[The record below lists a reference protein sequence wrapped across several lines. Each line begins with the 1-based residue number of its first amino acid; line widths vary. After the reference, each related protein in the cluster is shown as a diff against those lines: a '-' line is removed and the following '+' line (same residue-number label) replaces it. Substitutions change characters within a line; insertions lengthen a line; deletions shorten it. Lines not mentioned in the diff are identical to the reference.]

1 MIIKEMVRLKNTKKI
16 GIILAIM
23 LLINML
29 TPALQV
35 KAADAA
41 QAPAVTKE
49 PAVERVYG
57 QSVFE
62 TNRLVLDKA
71 LEGKEA
77 QKVIMID
84 ANAKVGLS
92 NAIKLSFEQKL
103 PILLADSSDVTVN
116 YLKKLKIKEI
126 VAIGE
131 SKAYAS
137 LSKNFKISKVTPAK
151 AVKVEELI
159 KLIPASKS
167 EKLAYIPTG
176 STNDLLS
183 GINLQ
188 SVGSYK
194 VVPRFKIDPMEI
206 NKYLNLVIVGN
217 KDSLDFTS
225 RVTLDPNKAHK
236 WQDAAW
242 MLYNNQLL
250 DCLYETNS
258 VIKEGDLYKV
268 IYTDKPF
275 KLIIPKHYDERK
287 VIEAFSYRFKENFR
301 CVAEIQNR
309 KLKTEDLSTFDKNT
323 KIYTPKFTVTYTEKQ
338 LEIRRELNNYAK
350 KWVVENISKDLTCK
364 QKSEKIFN
372 YIVDNTEYTLEDV
385 VAPDGTVF
393 YCGDTISTL
402 IYKKGKCVSIS
413 NAFTLL
419 AKASNLIAYDE
430 TGSNG
435 GLHSWSLVKDNGNIY
450 AIDATFAIGGREN
463 RYKYF
468 YRTQK
473 EFGAMGYKKK

>member
-1 MIIKEMVRLKNTKKI
+1 MVRLKNTKRI

-35 KAADAA
+35 KAAEAV
-41 QAPAVTKE
+41 QAPAVIKE

-57 QSVFE
+57 QNVFE

-71 LEGKEA
+71 LEGQEA

-103 PILLADSSDVTVN
+103 PILLADASDVTVN
-116 YLKKLKIKEI
+116 YLKKLKTKEI
-126 VAIGE
+126 VAVGE
-131 SKAYAS
+131 SKAYAA
-137 LSKNFKISKVTPAK
+137 LSKNFKISKVAPAK

-176 STNDLLS
+176 NTNDLLS

-188 SVGSYK
+188 SVANYK

-217 KDSLDFTS
+217 KDALDFTT
-225 RVTLDPNKAHK
+225 RVVLDHKKAHK

-250 DCLYETNS
+250 DCLYETNP
-258 VIKEGDLYKV
+258 VIKEGDVYKV
-268 IYTDKPF
+268 VYTDKPF
-275 KLIIPKHYDERK
+275 KLIIPKNYDEQK
-287 VIEAFSYRFKENFR
+287 VIEAFSFRFKNVFTCAVDIQFKEQKVEN
-301 CVAEIQNR
+301 
-309 KLKTEDLSTFDKNT
+309 LSTFDTKT
-323 KIYTPKFTVTYTEKQ
+323 KIYTPKFVVTYTEKQ
-338 LEIRRELNNYAK
+338 LSARRKVNNLAK
-350 KWVVENISKDLTCK
+350 KWVVENISKDLTTK
-364 QKSEKIFN
+364 QKAEKAFN
-372 YIVDNTEYTLEDV
+372 YVVDNTEYSLEDTV
-385 VAPDGTVF
+385 DNDGNL
-393 YCGDTISTL
+393 YNKSDIISAL
-402 IYKKGKCVSIS
+402 IMKKGNCVSKSKVFAI
-413 NAFTLL
+413 L
-419 AKASNLIAYDE
+419 AKTSNVISYIE
-430 TGSNG
+430 TGTNNG
-435 GLHSWSLVKDNGNIY
+435 NHSWNLVNDKGNIF
-450 AIDATFAIGGREN
+450 AIDTTFANSDKAN

-473 EFGAMGYKKK
+473 EFGAMGYKKN

>member
-1 MIIKEMVRLKNTKKI
+1 MVRLKNTKKI

-29 TPALQV
+29 TPAMRV
-35 KAADAA
+35 KAAEAV
-41 QAPAVTKE
+41 QAPAVTKQ
-49 PAVERVYG
+49 PAVERIYG
-57 QSVFE
+57 KNVFE

-103 PILLADSSDVTVN
+103 PILLADASDATVN
-116 YLKKLKIKEI
+116 YLKKLKTKEI
-126 VAIGE
+126 VAVGE
-131 SKAYAS
+131 SKAYAA
-137 LSKNFKISKVTPAK
+137 LSKNFKVSKVAPAK

-159 KLIPASKS
+159 KLIPASTS

-176 STNDLLS
+176 NTNDLLS

-188 SVGSYK
+188 SVANYK

-217 KDSLDFTS
+217 KDTLDFTT
-225 RVTLDPNKAHK
+225 RVVLDPKKAHK

-250 DCLYETNS
+250 DCLYETNP
-258 VIKEGDLYKV
+258 VIKEGDVYKV

-275 KLIIPKHYDERK
+275 KLIMPKNYNEQK
-287 VIEAFSYRFKENFR
+287 AVEAFSYRFGENFKMATL
-301 CVAEIQNR
+301 VQFKEQKIEN
-309 KLKTEDLSTFDKNT
+309 LSTFDTKT
-323 KIYTPKFTVTYTEKQ
+323 KIFTPKFVVRYTEKQ
-338 LEIRRELNNYAK
+338 LQIRRQINNIAK
-350 KWVVENISKDLTCK
+350 KWGAENLSKDLTTK

-372 YIVDNTEYTLEDV
+372 YIIDNTESSLENV
-385 VAPDGTVF
+385 VAEDGTVF
-393 YCGDTISTL
+393 FQGDISSTL
-402 IYKKGKCVSIS
+402 IYKKGNCVSKSSTFSMLGKIS
-413 NAFTLL
+413 NILTYEELG
-419 AKASNLIAYDE
+419 KV
-430 TGSNG
+430 TGN
-435 GLHSWSLVKDNGNIY
+435 HAWNLVKDNGNIY
-450 AIDATFAIGGREN
+450 AIDSTFACSFKN
-463 RYKYF
+463 KRYKYF

-473 EFGAMGYKKK
+473 EFGAMGYKKH

>member
-1 MIIKEMVRLKNTKKI
+1 MKNTKRI

-35 KAADAA
+35 KAAEAV
-41 QAPAVTKE
+41 QAPVVTKQ

-57 QSVFE
+57 QNVFE

-116 YLKKLKIKEI
+116 YLKKLKTKEI

-131 SKAYAS
+131 SKAYAA
-137 LSKNFKISKVTPAK
+137 LSKNFKISKVAPAK
-151 AVKVEELI
+151 AVKVEELM
-159 KLIPASKS
+159 KLIPASEN

-176 STNDLLS
+176 NTNDLLS

-188 SVGSYK
+188 SVGKYK
-194 VVPRFKIDPMEI
+194 VVPRFKIDPIEI

-217 KDSLDFTS
+217 KDTLDFTT
-225 RVTLDPNKAHK
+225 RVALDPKKAHK

-250 DCLYETNS
+250 DCLYETNP
-258 VIKEGDLYKV
+258 VIKEGDVYKV

-275 KLIIPKHYDERK
+275 KLIIPKNYNEQK
-287 VIEAFSYRFKENFR
+287 AVEAFSFRFGEDFKRVTLVQFNEQNIEN
-301 CVAEIQNR
+301 
-309 KLKTEDLSTFDKNT
+309 LSTFDTKT
-323 KIYTPKFTVTYTEKQ
+323 KIYTPKFVVRYTEKQ
-338 LEIRRELNNYAK
+338 LQIRREINIFAK
-350 KWVVENISKDLTCK
+350 KWVLENISKELTTK
-364 QKSEKIFN
+364 QKAEKIFN
-372 YIVDNTEYTLEDV
+372 YIVDNTESSLENV
-385 VAPDGTVF
+385 VAEDGTVF
-393 YCGDTISTL
+393 FKGDISSTL
-402 IYKKGKCVSIS
+402 IYKKGNCVSKS
-413 NAFTLL
+413 SAFSIL
-419 AKASNLIAYDE
+419 AKSSNIITYRELGEIRGSNHAWNLI
-430 TGSNG
+430 
-435 GLHSWSLVKDNGNIY
+435 KDTGNIY
-450 AIDATFAIGGREN
+450 AIDSMYACDDKAN
-463 RYKYF
+463 RYQYF

-473 EFGAMGYKKK
+473 EFGAMGYKKH

>member
-1 MIIKEMVRLKNTKKI
+1 MVRLKNTKKI

-29 TPALQV
+29 TPAVQV
-35 KAADAA
+35 KAAEAV
-41 QAPAVTKE
+41 QAPVVTKE

-57 QSVFE
+57 QNVFE

-116 YLKKLKIKEI
+116 YLKKLKTKEI

-217 KDSLDFTS
+217 KDALDFTT
-225 RVTLDPNKAHK
+225 RVVLDPKKAHK

-250 DCLYETNS
+250 DCLYETNP
-258 VIKEGDLYKV
+258 VIKEGDLYKIV
-268 IYTDKPF
+268 YTDKPF
-275 KLIIPKHYDERK
+275 KLIIPKNYDENK
-287 VIEAFSYRFKENFR
+287 AVYAFSYRFKGNFEVAVGVQLRRDKIRDNIEN
-301 CVAEIQNR
+301 
-309 KLKTEDLSTFDKNT
+309 LSTFDAKT
-323 KIYTPKFTVTYTEKQ
+323 KMYTPKFVVRYTEKQ
-338 LEIRRELNNYAK
+338 LQIRREINNVAK
-350 KWVVENISKDLTCK
+350 KWVVENISKDLTSK
-364 QKSEKIFN
+364 QKAEKIFN
-372 YIVDNTEYTLEDV
+372 YIVDNTEGSMENT
-385 VAPDGTVF
+385 VAPDGTIF
-393 YCGDTISTL
+393 DRADISSTL
-402 IYKKGKCVSIS
+402 IYKKGNCVSKAA
-413 NAFTLL
+413 AFSIL
-419 AKASNLIAYDE
+419 AKMSNILTYIE
-430 TGSNG
+430 VGEIQKEK
-435 GLHSWSLVKDNGNIY
+435 HSWNLVKDKGNIY
-450 AIDATFAIGGREN
+450 AVDTMFACSFKN
-463 RYKYF
+463 KRYNYF

-473 EFGAMGYKKK
+473 EFGAMGYKKI

>member
-1 MIIKEMVRLKNTKKI
+1 MKNTKRI

-35 KAADAA
+35 KAAEVV
-41 QAPAVTKE
+41 QAPVVTKQ

-57 QSVFE
+57 QNVFE

-103 PILLADSSDVTVN
+103 PIVLADSSDVTVN
-116 YLKKLKIKEI
+116 YLKKLKTKEI

-131 SKAYAS
+131 SKAYAA
-137 LSKNFKISKVTPAK
+137 LSKNFKISKVAPAK

-188 SVGSYK
+188 SVGKYK

-217 KDSLDFTS
+217 KDALDFTT
-225 RVTLDPNKAHK
+225 RVVLDPKKAHK

-250 DCLYETNS
+250 DCLYETNP
-258 VIKEGDLYKV
+258 VIKEGDVYKV

-275 KLIIPKHYDERK
+275 KLIIPKNYNEQK
-287 VIEAFSYRFKENFR
+287 AVEAFSYRFKDGFSCAVDIQFKNQKFEN
-301 CVAEIQNR
+301 
-309 KLKTEDLSTFDKNT
+309 LSTFDVKT
-323 KIYTPKFTVTYTEKQ
+323 KTYTPKFVVTYTEKQ
-338 LEIRRELNNYAK
+338 LAVRRKVNNLAK
-350 KWVVENISKDLTCK
+350 KWTVENISKDLTTK
-364 QKSEKIFN
+364 QKAEKVFN
-372 YIVDNTEYTLEDV
+372 YVVDNTEYSLEDMIDN
-385 VAPDGTVF
+385 DGNLYNKSDIV
-393 YCGDTISTL
+393 SAL
-402 IYKKGKCVSIS
+402 IMKKGNCVSKSSTFSILTKTSNVIS
-413 NAFTLL
+413 Y
-419 AKASNLIAYDE
+419 IE
-430 TGSNG
+430 TGTNNG
-435 GLHSWSLVKDNGNIY
+435 NHSWNLVKDNENIY
-450 AIDATFAIGGREN
+450 AIDATFANSDKAN

>member
-1 MIIKEMVRLKNTKKI
+1 MVRLKNTKKI

-35 KAADAA
+35 KAAEAV
-41 QAPAVTKE
+41 QAPAVTKQL
-49 PAVERVYG
+49 AVERIYG
-57 QSVFE
+57 QNVFE

-103 PILLADSSDVTVN
+103 PILLADGSDVTVN
-116 YLKKLKIKEI
+116 YLKKLKTKEI

-131 SKAYAS
+131 SKAYAA
-137 LSKNFKISKVTPAK
+137 LSKNFKVSKVAPAK
-151 AVKVEELI
+151 AVKVKELI

-176 STNDLLS
+176 NTNDLLS

-194 VVPRFKIDPMEI
+194 VVPRLKIDPMEI

-217 KDSLDFTS
+217 KDALDFTT
-225 RVTLDPNKAHK
+225 RVVLDPKKAHK

-250 DCLYETNS
+250 DCLYETNP
-258 VIKEGDLYKV
+258 VIKEGDVYKV

-275 KLIIPKHYDERK
+275 KLVIPKNYNEQK
-287 VIEAFSYRFKENFR
+287 AVEAFNYRFLNNFNCAVKIQFKE
-301 CVAEIQNR
+301 Q
-309 KLKTEDLSTFDKNT
+309 KTENLSTFDTKT
-323 KIYTPKFTVTYTEKQ
+323 KIFTPKFLVRYTEKQ
-338 LEIRRELNNYAK
+338 LQIRREVNNIAK
-350 KWVVENISKDLTCK
+350 RWVVENISKDLTVK
-364 QKSEKIFN
+364 QKAEKAFN
-372 YIVDNTEYTLEDV
+372 YVVDNTEYSSED
-385 VAPDGTVF
+385 TVDNNGMV
-393 YCGDTISTL
+393 YNEADMVSAL
-402 IYKKGKCVSIS
+402 IMRKGNCTSKSKVFSI
-413 NAFTLL
+413 L
-419 AKASNLIAYDE
+419 AKTSNVMNYMEIGTNGGYHTWNLI
-430 TGSNG
+430 
-435 GLHSWSLVKDNGNIY
+435 KDNENIY
-450 AIDATFAIGGREN
+450 AIDTTFANSDKAN

>member
-1 MIIKEMVRLKNTKKI
+1 MKNTKKI

-35 KAADAA
+35 KAAEAV
-41 QAPAVTKE
+41 QAPVVTKQ

-57 QSVFE
+57 QNVFE
-62 TNRLVLDKA
+62 TNRFVLDKA

-103 PILLADSSDVTVN
+103 PIVLADSSDVTVN
-116 YLKKLKIKEI
+116 YLKKLKTKEI

-131 SKAYAS
+131 SKAYAA
-137 LSKNFKISKVTPAK
+137 LSKSFKISKVAPAK

-176 STNDLLS
+176 NTNDLLS

-188 SVGSYK
+188 SLGKYK

-217 KDSLDFTS
+217 KDALDFTT

-258 VIKEGDLYKV
+258 VIKEGDVYKV

-275 KLIIPKHYDERK
+275 KLVIPKNYNEQK
-287 VIEAFSYRFKENFR
+287 AVEAFNYRFRENFIFA
-301 CVAEIQNR
+301 VKIQDKKQKFEN
-309 KLKTEDLSTFDKNT
+309 LSTFDTKT
-323 KIYTPKFTVTYTEKQ
+323 KIYTPKFVVTYTEEQ
-338 LEIRRELNNYAK
+338 LKVRREVNSFVK
-350 KWVVENISKDLTCK
+350 KWVVENISKDLTTK
-364 QKSEKIFN
+364 QKAEKAFN
-372 YIVDNTEYTLEDV
+372 YVVDNTEYSLEDTKTSNGMTFV
-385 VAPDGTVF
+385 K
-393 YCGDTISTL
+393 GDIVSAL
-402 IYKKGKCVSIS
+402 FMKKGNCSSKSQTFSI
-413 NAFTLL
+413 L
-419 AKASNLIAYDE
+419 AKSSNILSYIEIGSVDGYHGWNLI
-430 TGSNG
+430 
-435 GLHSWSLVKDNGNIY
+435 KDNENIY
-450 AIDATFAIGGREN
+450 AIDTTFANSDKAN

>member
-1 MIIKEMVRLKNTKKI
+1 MVRLKNTKRI

-35 KAADAA
+35 KAAEAV
-41 QAPAVTKE
+41 QAPAVTKQ

-57 QSVFE
+57 QNIFE

-103 PILLADSSDVTVN
+103 PILLADSSDATVN
-116 YLKKLKIKEI
+116 YLKKLKTKEI

-131 SKAYAS
+131 SKAYAA
-137 LSKNFKISKVTPAK
+137 LSKSFKISKVAPAK
-151 AVKVEELI
+151 AVKVENLI

-176 STNDLLS
+176 NTNDLLS

-188 SVGSYK
+188 SVGKYK
-194 VVPRFKIDPMEI
+194 VVPRFKIDPIEI

-217 KDSLDFTS
+217 KDTLDFTT
-225 RVTLDPNKAHK
+225 RVVLDPKKAHK

-250 DCLYETNS
+250 DCLYETNP

-275 KLIIPKHYDERK
+275 KLIIPKNYNEQK
-287 VIEAFSYRFKENFR
+287 AVEAFSHRFGENFNCAVKIQFKEQKVENLSNFDT
-301 CVAEIQNR
+301 
-309 KLKTEDLSTFDKNT
+309 KT
-323 KIYTPKFTVTYTEKQ
+323 KIYTPKFVVTYTEKQ
-338 LEIRRELNNYAK
+338 LAVRRKVNNLAK
-350 KWVVENISKDLTCK
+350 KWAIENVSKDLTAK
-364 QKSEKIFN
+364 QKVEKAFN
-372 YIVDNTEYTLEDV
+372 YVVDNTEYSSEDTV
-385 VAPDGTVF
+385 DKDGMV
-393 YCGDTISTL
+393 YNEADIVSTL
-402 IYKKGKCVSIS
+402 IMGKGNCIS
-413 NAFTLL
+413 KSKVFAIL
-419 AKASNLIAYDE
+419 AKTSNVISYIE
-430 TGSNG
+430 VGTNNG
-435 GLHSWSLVKDNGNIY
+435 YHSWNLVKENENIY
-450 AIDATFAIGGREN
+450 AIDTTFANSDKAN

-473 EFGAMGYKKK
+473 EFGAMGYKKN